1 VAEITVNRDRL
12 ALSRLVH
19 RFGFGPKPGE
29 FKSLLSMGFTRAQ
42 TKLLNPPASDLGL
55 SAIPIL
61 DFPDRGAFPPAK
73 TPERLAFTANMQAD
87 RLALE
92 LWWLDRMALA
102 DHCLTERLTWFW
114 HGHWATS
121 LGKVEYA
128 RPMKA
133 QNETL
138 RKFAIGNFR
147 DQAQA
152 MVIDPALMYWLD
164 AGSNV
169 KTGPNENLS
178 RELMELFTVGVGRYK
193 EVDVKA
199 MARALTGYTVN
210 RSAGTFTFY
219 PKRHDESSFTIFE
232 STGTWNAAQ
241 VIDLL
246 VARDDNRSFITDRLW
261 FRFMSTALA
270 KPTEIESAFTSR
282 EILPAVK
289 KIATYLTTADV
300 GMGQVKSP
308 VEWFVSLC
316 RALKITPSAVNNPKQ
331 VINYLEKLGQ
341 VPFNPPNVGGW
352 PSDEAWLNVA
362 STQYRIA
369 FLGILIGQAD
379 LSPITGLN
387 GAQMEVALADWLGI
401 SEFSARTK
409 AVFNDPGLTTAQIVT
424 IALSSPEYLVNG

>member
-1 VAEITVNRDRL
+1 VAGIAVNPDRL

-29 FKSLLSMGFTRAQ
+29 FKSLLNMGLTRAQ
-42 TKLLNPPASDLGL
+42 TTLLNPSSDDLGL
-55 SAIPIL
+55 SRVANI
-61 DFPDRGAFPPAK
+61 DFPDRGNFPPAN
-73 TPERLAFTANMQAD
+73 TPARTDFTNNMKAD

-102 DHCLTERLTWFW
+102 DHCLIERLTWFW

-147 DQAQA
+147 DQAQS

-169 KTGPNENLS
+169 KTAPNENLS

-193 EVDVKA
+193 ETDVKA
-199 MARALTGYTVN
+199 VARALTGYTVT
-210 RSAGTFTFY
+210 RSSGIATFN
-219 PKRHDESSFTIFE
+219 PKKHDETSFTIFDTT
-232 STGTWNAAQ
+232 STWDASRIIN
-241 VIDLL
+241 LL

-261 FRFMSTALA
+261 FRFMSTTLA

-289 KIATYLTTADV
+289 KMATYLTTADI

-316 RALKITPSAVNNPKQ
+316 RALKITPSAVKNSKQ

-352 PSDEAWLNVA
+352 PYDEAWLNVA

-369 FLGILIGQAD
+369 FLGILIDQAD
-379 LSPITGLN
+379 LSPMAGLS
-387 GAQMEVALADWLGI
+387 GAQMEIALAEWLGI

-424 IALSSPEYLVNG
+424 VALSSPEYLVNG

>member
-1 VAEITVNRDRL
+1 MAGIAVNPDRL

-29 FKSLLSMGFTRAQ
+29 FKSLLNMGLTRAQ
-42 TKLLNPPASDLGL
+42 TTLLNPSSDDLGL
-55 SAIPIL
+55 SRVANI
-61 DFPDRGAFPPAK
+61 DFPDRGNFPPAN
-73 TPERLAFTANMQAD
+73 TPARTDFTNNMKAD

-102 DHCLTERLTWFW
+102 DHCLIERLTWFW

-147 DQAQA
+147 DQAQS

-169 KTGPNENLS
+169 KTAPNENLS

-193 EVDVKA
+193 ETDVKA
-199 MARALTGYTVN
+199 VARALTGYTVT
-210 RSAGTFTFY
+210 RSSGIATFN
-219 PKRHDESSFTIFE
+219 PKKHDETSFTIFDTT
-232 STGTWNAAQ
+232 STWDASRIIN
-241 VIDLL
+241 LL

-261 FRFMSTALA
+261 FRFMSTTLA

-289 KIATYLTTADV
+289 KMATYLTTADI

-316 RALKITPSAVNNPKQ
+316 RALKITPSAVKNSKQ

-352 PSDEAWLNVA
+352 PYDEAWLNVA

-369 FLGILIGQAD
+369 FLGILIDQAD
-379 LSPITGLN
+379 LSPMAGLS
-387 GAQMEVALADWLGI
+387 GAQMEIALAEWLGI

-424 IALSSPEYLVNG
+424 VALSSPEYLVNG

>member
-1 VAEITVNRDRL
+1 MAGLAVSPDRL

-29 FKSLLSMGFTRAQ
+29 FKSLLNMGLTRAQ
-42 TKLLNPPASDLGL
+42 TTLLNPSSDDLGL
-55 SAIPIL
+55 SRVANI
-61 DFPDRGAFPPAK
+61 DFPDRGNFPPAN
-73 TPERLAFTANMQAD
+73 TPARTDFTNNMKAD

-102 DHCLTERLTWFW
+102 DHCLIERLTWFW

-147 DQAQA
+147 DQAQS

-169 KTGPNENLS
+169 KTAPNENLS

-193 EVDVKA
+193 ETDVKA
-199 MARALTGYTVN
+199 VARALTGYTVT
-210 RSAGTFTFY
+210 RSSGIATFN
-219 PKRHDESSFTIFE
+219 PKKHDETSFTIFDTT
-232 STGTWNAAQ
+232 STWDASRIIN
-241 VIDLL
+241 LL

-261 FRFMSTALA
+261 FRFMSTTLA

-289 KIATYLTTADV
+289 KMATYLTTADI

-316 RALKITPSAVNNPKQ
+316 RALKITPSAVKNSKQ

-352 PSDEAWLNVA
+352 PYDEAWLNVA

-369 FLGILIGQAD
+369 FLGILIDQAD
-379 LSPITGLN
+379 LSPMAGLS
-387 GAQMEVALADWLGI
+387 GAQMEIALAEWLGI

-424 IALSSPEYLVNG
+424 VALSSPEYLVNG

>member
-1 VAEITVNRDRL
+1 MAGIAVNPDRL

-29 FKSLLSMGFTRAQ
+29 FKSLLNMGLTRAQ
-42 TKLLNPPASDLGL
+42 TTLLNPSSDDLGL
-55 SAIPIL
+55 SRVANI
-61 DFPDRGAFPPAK
+61 DFSDRGNFPPAN
-73 TPERLAFTANMQAD
+73 TPARTDFTNNMKAD

-102 DHCLTERLTWFW
+102 DHCLIERLTWFW

-147 DQAQA
+147 DQAQS

-169 KTGPNENLS
+169 KTAPNENLS

-193 EVDVKA
+193 ETDVKA
-199 MARALTGYTVN
+199 VARALTGYTVT
-210 RSAGTFTFY
+210 RSSGIATFN
-219 PKRHDESSFTIFE
+219 PKKHDETSFTIFDTT
-232 STGTWNAAQ
+232 STWDASRIIN
-241 VIDLL
+241 LL

-261 FRFMSTALA
+261 FRFMSTTLA

-289 KIATYLTTADV
+289 KMATYLTTADI

-316 RALKITPSAVNNPKQ
+316 RALKITPSAVKNSKQ

-352 PSDEAWLNVA
+352 PYDEAWLNVA

-369 FLGILIGQAD
+369 FLGILIDQAD
-379 LSPITGLN
+379 LSPMAGLS
-387 GAQMEVALADWLGI
+387 GAQMEVALAEWLGI

-424 IALSSPEYLVNG
+424 VALSSPEYLVNG

>member
-1 VAEITVNRDRL
+1 VAGIAVNPDRL

-29 FKSLLSMGFTRAQ
+29 FKSLLNMGLTRAQ
-42 TKLLNPPASDLGL
+42 TTLLNPSSDDLGL
-55 SAIPIL
+55 SRVANI
-61 DFPDRGAFPPAK
+61 DFSDRGNFPPAN
-73 TPERLAFTANMQAD
+73 TPARTDFTNNMKAD

-102 DHCLTERLTWFW
+102 DHCLIERLTWFW

-147 DQAQA
+147 DQAQS

-169 KTGPNENLS
+169 KTAPNENLS

-193 EVDVKA
+193 ETDVKA
-199 MARALTGYTVN
+199 VARALTGYTVT
-210 RSAGTFTFY
+210 RSSGIATFN
-219 PKRHDESSFTIFE
+219 PKKHDETSFTIFDTT
-232 STGTWNAAQ
+232 STWDASRIIN
-241 VIDLL
+241 LL

-261 FRFMSTALA
+261 FRFMSTTLA

-289 KIATYLTTADV
+289 KMATYLTTADI

-316 RALKITPSAVNNPKQ
+316 RALKITPSAVKNSKQ

-352 PSDEAWLNVA
+352 PYDEAWLNVA

-369 FLGILIGQAD
+369 FLGILIDQAD
-379 LSPITGLN
+379 LSPMAGLS
-387 GAQMEVALADWLGI
+387 GAQMEVALAEWLGI

-424 IALSSPEYLVNG
+424 VALSSPEYLVNG